1 MGNYHPAL
9 KRLYEDGAESKQKQK
24 RERGLKMGVG
34 TFSGGVLKL
43 SRQEIATASGQI
55 TRSSRRKGSN
65 GKRR

>member
-9 KRLYEDGAESKQKQK
+9 KQLFEDGTEPKQKQK

-34 TFSGGVLKL
+34 TFSGGILKL
-43 SRQEIATASGQI
+43 SRQEIASASEQSQRGPQ
-55 TRSSRRKGSN
+55 RKGSK

>member
-9 KRLYEDGAESKQKQK
+9 KQLFEDGTEMKQKRK

-43 SRQEIATASGQI
+43 SREEIARVSGGGQKGPQ
-55 TRSSRRKGSN
+55 RKGN
-65 GKRR
+65 GGRR